1 MDKEISDDLTVIS
14 VDRIYQA
21 ISEIR
26 YSFSKCLDEC
36 RILNFVKRFLDSNEI
51 KEDP

>member
-26 YSFSKCLDEC
+26 YSFPKYLDEC
-36 RILNFVKRFLDSNEI
+36 KILNFVKRFLDSNEI
-51 KEDP
+51 EEEP